1 MLYVIISV
9 LIALVLFLFVWLLLL
24 KKEMRHI
31 SLEMKENED
40 RRQMNIELVD
50 GDLQSMI
57 TEVNKLYE
65 EILRV
70 KIDTMKEED
79 RLKESVSMI
88 SHDMRTPLTSII
100 GYLQVAQRSEDE
112 AEVEQNIE
120 IALERAKYLNKLV
133 NDFFEISLIDSEQVD
148 INMERVNLCEIIC
161 EEILAESPEIDRKGL
176 EPSFEQADEN
186 IYVNADKEKLVR
198 IIQNLISNAVRYS
211 DKRLEFKIV
220 PEVDGMTRMK
230 IITDPGA
237 KIDTDNIFNR
247 FVKGDSARSNGGA
260 GLGLYICKG
269 FAEMM
274 GGDIKASQDEESFT
288 ITLSLQNLKD

>member
-24 KKEMRHI
+24 KKEMRRI

-40 RRQMNIELVD
+40 RRQMNIDLVD

-112 AEVEQNIE
+112 AEVEQNVE

-176 EPSFEQADEN
+176 EPSFEQSDEN

-220 PEVDGMTRMK
+220 PEEDGMTQMK

-237 KIDTDNIFNR
+237 KIDTDSIFDR

-274 GGDIKASQDEESFT
+274 GGSIKAAQDEESFT
-288 ITLSLQNLKD
+288 ITLSLKKIED

>member
-24 KKEMRHI
+24 KKEMRRI

-40 RRQMNIELVD
+40 RRQMNIDLVD

-112 AEVEQNIE
+112 AEVEQNVE

-148 INMERVNLCEIIC
+148 INMDRVNLCEVIC

-176 EPSFEQADEN
+176 EPSFEQSDEN

-220 PEVDGMTRMK
+220 PEEDGMTQMK

-237 KIDTDNIFNR
+237 KIDTDSIFDR

>member
-24 KKEMRHI
+24 KKEMRYI

-211 DKRLEFKIV
+211 DKRLEFKIA

>member
-9 LIALVLFLFVWLLLL
+9 LIALVLFLFVWLLML
-24 KKEMRHI
+24 KKEMSRI
-31 SLEMKENED
+31 AQEMKENED
-40 RRQMNIELVD
+40 RRQLNINLVD

-57 TEVNKLYE
+57 AEVNTLYE
-65 EILRV
+65 EILQT
-70 KIDTMKEED
+70 KIVTMKEED
-79 RLKESVSMI
+79 RIKESVSMI

-100 GYLQVAQRSEDE
+100 GYLQVAQKSVDRE
-112 AEVEQNIE
+112 EVDQNVE

-133 NDFFEISLIDSEQVD
+133 NDFFEISLIDSEQVE
-148 INMERVNLCEIIC
+148 INIEKVNLCEIIC

-176 EPSFEQADEN
+176 EPSFEQSEEN
-186 IYVNADKEKLVR
+186 IYVSADREKLVR

-211 DKRLEFKIV
+211 DKRLEFRV
-220 PEVDGMTRMK
+220 DPEVDGMLDMK

-237 KIDTDNIFNR
+237 KIDTDSIFDR

-274 GGDIKASQDEESFT
+274 GGSIKAAQDEESFT
-288 ITLSLQNLKD
+288 ITLSLKKAE

>member
-133 NDFFEISLIDSEQVD
+133 NDFFEISLIDSEQID

-211 DKRLEFKIV
+211 DKRLEFKIA

-237 KIDTDNIFNR
+237 KIDTDNIFDR

>member
-9 LIALVLFLFVWLLLL
+9 LIALVLFLFVWLLML
-24 KKEMRHI
+24 KKEMSRI
-31 SLEMKENED
+31 AQEMKENED
-40 RRQMNIELVD
+40 RRQLNINLVD

-57 TEVNKLYE
+57 AEVNTLYE
-65 EILRV
+65 EILQT
-70 KIDTMKEED
+70 KIETMKEED
-79 RLKESVSMI
+79 RIKESVSMI

-100 GYLQVAQRSEDE
+100 GYLQVAQKSGDRE
-112 AEVEQNIE
+112 EVDQNVE

-133 NDFFEISLIDSEQVD
+133 NDFFEISLIDSEQVE
-148 INMERVNLCEIIC
+148 INIEKVNLCEIIC

-176 EPSFEQADEN
+176 EPSFEQSEEN
-186 IYVNADKEKLVR
+186 IYVSADREKLVR

-211 DKRLEFKIV
+211 DKRLEFRV
-220 PEVDGMTRMK
+220 DPEVDGMLDMK

-237 KIDTDNIFNR
+237 KIDTDSIFDR

-274 GGDIKASQDEESFT
+274 GGSIKAAQDEESFT
-288 ITLSLQNLKD
+288 ITLSLKKAE

>member
-24 KKEMRHI
+24 KKEMRRI

-40 RRQMNIELVD
+40 RRQMNIDLVD

-112 AEVEQNIE
+112 AEVEQNVE

-148 INMERVNLCEIIC
+148 INMDRVNLCEVIC

-176 EPSFEQADEN
+176 EPSFEQSDEN

-220 PEVDGMTRMK
+220 PEEDGMTQMK

>member
-24 KKEMRHI
+24 KKEMRRI

-40 RRQMNIELVD
+40 RRQMNIDLVD

-112 AEVEQNIE
+112 AEAEQNVE

-148 INMERVNLCEIIC
+148 INMDRVNLCEVIC

-176 EPSFEQADEN
+176 EPSFEQSDEN

-220 PEVDGMTRMK
+220 PEEDGMTQMK

-237 KIDTDNIFNR
+237 KIDTDSIFDR

-274 GGDIKASQDEESFT
+274 GGSIKAAQDEESFT
-288 ITLSLQNLKD
+288 ITLSLKKIED

>member
-1 MLYVIISV
+1 M
-9 LIALVLFLFVWLLLL
+9 
-24 KKEMRHI
+24 
-31 SLEMKENED
+31 D
-40 RRQMNIELVD
+40 
-50 GDLQSMI
+50 
-57 TEVNKLYE
+57 
-65 EILRV
+65 
-70 KIDTMKEED
+70 
-79 RLKESVSMI
+79 VS
-88 SHDMRTPLTSII
+88 SIH
-100 GYLQVAQRSEDE
+100 
-112 AEVEQNIE
+112 
-120 IALERAKYLNKLV
+120 
-133 NDFFEISLIDSEQVD
+133 D